1 MDKIG
6 DDYNVVVG
14 MAMTIVIQ
22 VFGSHHYIFGVY
34 VLLNILDWLTGW
46 YKAAK
51 KREISSK
58 AGLKGIVK
66 KIGCW
71 IIILIA
77 FLIPYVFVTLGEEL
91 LSLDLSF
98 LSTIGWFT
106 LANLIVNEVR
116 SILENLIACGYKV
129 PKVLKKGLAITEK
142 IMEEKENERK

>member
-1 MDKIG
+1 MEKIG
-6 DDYNVVVG
+6 DDYHVAAGMVV
-14 MAMTIVIQ
+14 TVIIQ
-22 VFGSHHYIFGVY
+22 IFGSHHYIFGVY

-51 KREISSK
+51 KREVSSK

-66 KIGCW
+66 KVGCW
-71 IIILIA
+71 IIILVA
-77 FLIPYVFVTLGEEL
+77 FLIPYVFITLGNEL

-142 IMEEKENERK
+142 MMEEKEYEDK

>member
-1 MDKIG
+1 MEKIG
-6 DDYNVVVG
+6 DDYHVVAG
-14 MAMTIVIQ
+14 MVMTVIIRI
-22 VFGSHHYIFGVY
+22 FGSHHYVFGVY

-51 KREISSK
+51 KREVSSK

-66 KIGCW
+66 KVGCW
-71 IIILIA
+71 IIILVA
-77 FLIPYVFVTLGEEL
+77 FLIPYVFITLGNEL

-142 IMEEKENERK
+142 MMEEKEYENK